1 MKASVERVKTAL
13 ERLNISFDLQELPQ
27 STRTAEEAALAVM
40 CRVGQIVKSLIFLNA
55 EGQPLLILT
64 SGANQVDE
72 KLVSQSL
79 GGKIHFASAEIVR
92 EETGFSIGGV
102 SPYGLKKQIPIYI
115 DRDLLNFQH
124 VWSAAGSPHAVVRIS
139 PADLVETT
147 QGTVISVH

>member
-1 MKASVERVKTAL
+1 MKSSVKRVKTAL
-13 ERLNISFDLQELPQ
+13 DKLDIPYHLQELPQ
-27 STRTAEEAALAVM
+27 STRTAEEAALAVK

-79 GGKIHFASAEIVR
+79 GEKIHFASAEFVR
-92 EETGFSIGGV
+92 HQTGFSIGGV

-115 DRDLLNFQH
+115 DRDLLNYQQ
-124 VWSAAGSPHAVVRIS
+124 VWSAAGSPHAVVQIS
-139 PADLVETT
+139 PPDLVKTT
-147 QGTVISVH
+147 RGTVISVY